1 MSLPTG
7 TVIAIVDGKN
17 FELYRNDGTEGE
29 PELASMT
36 SPQLDSS
43 NHSGGSHRSSS
54 GNPGG
59 HQDEEDAHAIAAVNW
74 LNREVLDHRIEHLVI
89 IAPPRT
95 LGEVRPHYH
104 KQTEQA
110 LVQDVSKDM
119 IGKQPSEILAA
130 LRDEE

>member
-1 MSLPTG
+1 MALPSG

-17 FELYRNDGTEGE
+17 IELYRNDGTESE
-29 PELASMT
+29 PELAAMP

-43 NHSGGSHRSSS
+43 NHSGGSHRSSP

-59 HQDEEDAHAIAAVNW
+59 HQDEEDAHAIAAVDW
-74 LNREVLDHRIEHLVI
+74 LNREVLGHRIEHLAV

-95 LGEVRPHYH
+95 LGEMRQHYH

-110 LVQDVSKDM
+110 LTRELAKDL
-119 IGKQPSEILAA
+119 IGKQPAEIVLA
-130 LRDEE
+130 LRT